1 MLLVMAAAMEQP
13 LPVRS
18 RPPFLRMGPVPGAR
32 VLAHNEKRLLC
43 QSVGWAVWAVWSL
56 RVCGVTGWA
65 QNPCPPCLLTFLQV
79 LSPGRRQR
87 RWQRVHA
94 GPTPACDWSSSLG
107 QSLFLTDPQFICGK
121 MKHRRSNHLIIEPSC
136 TKKDLGRFKNALAC
150 LNSCPL
156 SAPWWPLVD

>member
-87 RWQRVHA
+87 RWQ
-94 GPTPACDWSSSLG
+94 SL
-107 QSLFLTDPQFICGK
+107 SLTDPQFICGK

-136 TKKDLGRFKNALAC
+136 TKKDLGKFKNALAC
-150 LNSCPL
+150 LNSWPL